1 MLYRLR
7 NRLNYARF
15 RQATRSIDD
24 GPPVACD
31 PAASCEVHT
40 MLGSRDLHMYL
51 IAITSLLR
59 WCPAVRV
66 AVHSDGSLGA
76 AEIRRLERRVPG
88 VRVIDAAEADR
99 RAEERLAR
107 YPALRTWRRVD
118 TAYRRLLDTELWATT
133 PKRIIMDAD
142 VLVVKQPRAL
152 VEWLDAGT
160 SPFLLG
166 QAPTEEADRRA
177 RASRHMQAEF
187 RRHLNAIAAAC
198 GRQPIFL
205 QGATAGFYGCTNELD
220 LEAIASCLSACDSL
234 HIRMRDWGADQ
245 CLVIFLLA
253 SAGADLLDP
262 EHCFNFEPE
271 CAARCADAHVIHF
284 YGTYRF
290 SRGIYPQ
297 LAARLCRERAQSG
310 AVRHA

>member
-1 MLYRLR
+1 MFYRLR

-31 PAASCEVHT
+31 PAASCEMHT

-76 AEIRRLERRVPG
+76 DEIRRLERRVPG
-88 VRVIDAAEADR
+88 VRVIAAAEADR
-99 RAEERLAR
+99 RAEERLAP
-107 YPALRTWRRVD
+107 YPALRSWRHVD
-118 TAYRRLLDTELWATT
+118 MSYRRLLDTELWAAT

-142 VLVVKQPRAL
+142 VLVVKRPRAL
-152 VEWLDAGT
+152 VEWLRAGT

-166 QAPTEEADRRA
+166 EAPTEEDDRQA
-177 RASRHMQAEF
+177 RASRHMQAQF
-187 RRHLNAIAAAC
+187 RHHLSAIAAVC

-205 QGATAGFYGCTNELD
+205 QGATSGFYGCTNELA
-220 LEAIASCLSACDSL
+220 LEAIASCLSVCDSL
-234 HIRMRDWGADQ
+234 HIRMREWGGEQ

-253 SAGADLLDP
+253 SSGADLLDP
-262 EHCFNFEPE
+262 EHCFNFEPKG
-271 CAARCADAHVIHF
+271 AVRCADAHVIHF
-284 YGTYRF
+284 YGTHRF
-290 SRGIYPQ
+290 YRGIYSQ
-297 LAARLCRERAQSG
+297 LAARLCRERAQSF
-310 AVRHA
+310 AVGHA